1 MTQKVP
7 NVEVKKRLNLKNDI
21 IFKAFFSR
29 KGNEKYL
36 IDFLNSILK
45 IKITEIEIKEEV
57 NLEKLSEIEKGGRLD
72 IQAILNDGI
81 IVNIEMQMRD
91 LENIEERNDIYKSKT
106 MSRDFEKGEDY
117 KEARK
122 VISINILNY
131 NLFGFKE
138 YISETTTVLKEHR
151 DFEVNS
157 LFKTYFIELP
167 KFRESNPDM
176 DDKLNQWLVFIDDTD
191 RGKIKMAEEKNK
203 ILKQAKIEMNY
214 LTGDNEVR
222 RIAELQEKW
231 ESDRVSELSYATRK
245 GEKKSKLEIAKRM
258 LEKNKDIEEIIE
270 LTELTKEEI
279 ESLK

>member
-1 MTQKVP
+1 M
-7 NVEVKKRLNLKNDI
+7 
-21 IFKAFFSR
+21 
-29 KGNEKYL
+29 
-36 IDFLNSILK
+36 
-45 IKITEIEIKEEV
+45 

-214 LTGDNEVR
+214 LTGDDEVR

>member
-1 MTQKVP
+1 MTKKIKNTVI
-7 NVEVKKRLNLKNDI
+7 KKRLNLKNDI

-36 IDFLNSILK
+36 IDFLNAILK
-45 IKITEIEIKEEV
+45 IEIVNIQIKEEV
-57 NLEKLSEIEKGGRLD
+57 NLEKLSEMEKGGRLD

-91 LENIEERNDIYKSKT
+91 FENIEERSDIYKSKT
-106 MSRDFEKGEDY
+106 ISRDFAKGEDY

-176 DDKLNQWLVFIDDTD
+176 DEKLNQWLVFIDDMD
-191 RGKIKMAEEKNK
+191 RRKIEMAEEKNK

-214 LTGDNEVR
+214 LTGDDEVR

-231 ESDRVSELSYATRK
+231 ESDRVSELSYATK
-245 GEKKSKLEIAKRM
+245 LGEKTSKIEIAKRLIKM
-258 LEKNKDIEEIIE
+258 KVPLEQIMEI
-270 LTELTKEEI
+270 TELAKEEI
-279 ESLK
+279 EKLK